1 MRFLILLLTF
11 GFLFGEN
18 ITLPEKDFIDLIKGL
33 EELEYKDSLNV
44 VLISELKLQVE
55 DYEKLLLHKNTVIT
69 EQDSLVLLLEK
80 KYGLCE
86 KRLEEV
92 EPGFFD
98 NKYLWLLFGL
108 FSQEG
113 IKQIK

>member
-1 MRFLILLLTF
+1 MRLIILLLTSV
-11 GFLFGEN
+11 FLFAEN
-18 ITLPEKDFIDLIKGL
+18 VTLPESDFIELVSGL
-33 EELEYKDSLNV
+33 EELEYKDSINV
-44 VLISELKLQVE
+44 VLINELKLQIK
-55 DYEKLLLHKNTVIT
+55 DYEDLVLHKNSVIT

-98 NKYLWLLFGL
+98 NKYLWFLFGL

-113 IKQIK
+113 IKNIK

>member
-1 MRFLILLLTF
+1 MKFFILLLTF

-18 ITLPEKDFIDLIKGL
+18 VTLPENDFIELVKSL

-44 VLISELKLQVE
+44 VLINELKLQIE
-55 DYEKLLLHKNTVIT
+55 DYEKLVTHKNLIISD
-69 EQDSLVLLLEK
+69 QDSLVLLLEK
-80 KYGLCE
+80 KYELCE

-98 NKYLWLLFGL
+98 NKYLWFLFGL

-113 IKQIK
+113 IKNIK